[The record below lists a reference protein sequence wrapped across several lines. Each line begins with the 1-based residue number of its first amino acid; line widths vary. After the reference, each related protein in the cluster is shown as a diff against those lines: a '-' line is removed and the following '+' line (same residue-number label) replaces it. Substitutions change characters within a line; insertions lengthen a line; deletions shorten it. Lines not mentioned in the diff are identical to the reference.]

1 MVVGASVVV
10 VVSAMF
16 GKVRVQILTLCSFIG
31 TLPLSNLPTHQY
43 YECRI
48 ASVYEHYTYVIR

>member
-31 TLPLSNLPTHQY
+31 TLPLSSLALKLKPPSKIY
-43 YECRI
+43 KLSC
-48 ASVYEHYTYVIR
+48 